1 VRFGHLEQDGITSS
15 RVLAAMREVPREHF
29 TGTDPA
35 DKRAVL
41 EAYENRPLPIGCG
54 QTISQ
59 PYVVAYMTQELAIHS
74 GDRVLEVGTGSGY
87 QAAILAEMTDDVYS
101 IEIIPELASRARA
114 VLDRLGYDHVTTMVG
129 DGSNG
134 WPEHAPYQAIIV
146 TAASDRIPE
155 PLIEQLDVGGRL
167 IAPVGNVWDV
177 QWLTL
182 VERVSTTKT
191 TSRKLLAVRF
201 VPLTSG
207 KSS

>member
-1 VRFGHLEQDGITSS
+1 MRFGHLEQDGITSS

-29 TGTDPA
+29 TGSDPA
-35 DKRAVL
+35 DERAVC
-41 EAYENRPLPIGCG
+41 EAYQDRPLPIGCG

-59 PYVVAYMTQELAIHS
+59 PYVVAYMTQGLAIRP

-87 QAAILAEMTDDVYS
+87 QAAILAELTDRVYS

-114 VLDRLGYDHVTTMVG
+114 VLDRLGYGHVSTMVG
-129 DGSNG
+129 DGNDG

-146 TAASDRIPE
+146 TAASKRIPE

-167 IAPVGNVWDV
+167 IAPVGSAWDV

-182 VERVSTTKT
+182 VERVSATQT
-191 TSRKLLAVRF
+191 TSRTLLAVRF
-201 VPLTSG
+201 VPLTG
-207 KSS
+207 GNSS